1 MRIEILPDEVRS
13 VTALGEVHGVTAV
26 GEVHSETPLDEVGNE
41 ILPDEVHSGT
51 PLGEV
56 RSGIF
61 PDEVQSVALRGE
73 IRSGTPLCVARSGT
87 PLGELRSEIFP
98 DEVQGVALRGEVR
111 IETLPDEVHIEIP
124 PAQVSMNL
132 WALSRHEV
140 PEVFYRT
147 PFHEVSRAGKD
158 LWTFSRHEE
167 PQVFHRTTPFHVVF
181 VASMNLWTL
190 SPPCEALQVS
200 CKTLVEEE
208 VSRIDKHF
216 LALLGHGKPEGHCMD
231 PPGEVSELGK
241 DLWRLSR
248 HEVPQVS
255 RKTPFVI
262 EVSARD
268 GEGFLAL
275 LRHEDEEPA
284 QAHHTTLADE
294 VAQVAAGT
302 EFKMFLHLEVLE
314 ARRRS
319 TNATEEH
326 LGAAVA
332 IEEDQDT
339 AIAAED
345 QGAAAAEEDQGTVVP
360 EEDQG
365 TAVAEEDQGTTA
377 AEVDLGTAAA
387 EGQGIAAEEDQVT
400 VAAADSHTQ

>member
-1 MRIEILPDEVRS
+1 MIFGVLISRREV
-13 VTALGEVHGVTAV
+13 L
-26 GEVHSETPLDEVGNE
+26 
-41 ILPDEVHSGT
+41 
-51 PLGEV
+51 
-56 RSGIF
+56 
-61 PDEVQSVALRGE
+61 Q
-73 IRSGTPLCVARSGT
+73 
-87 PLGELRSEIFP
+87 
-98 DEVQGVALRGEVR
+98 
-111 IETLPDEVHIEIP
+111 
-124 PAQVSMNL
+124 
-132 WALSRHEV
+132 
-140 PEVFYRT
+140 VFYRTT
-147 PFHEVSRAGKD
+147 PFHEVSAASKN

-167 PQVFHRTTPFHVVF
+167 PQVFHRTTPFHAVF
-181 VASMNLWTL
+181 EASMNLWTL

-200 CKTLVEEE
+200 CKILVEEE
-208 VSRIDKHF
+208 VSQIGKYF

-262 EVSARD
+262 EASARAGD
-268 GEGFLAL
+268 GFLAL
-275 LRHEDEEPA
+275 SRHEEPA
-284 QAHHTTLADE
+284 QAHHTPLADE
-294 VAQVAAGT
+294 VSQVAAGT

-345 QGAAAAEEDQGTVVP
+345 QGAAVAEDHQEATEHQDATEDQGAAAEEDQGTTVAEEDQGTAAA

-365 TAVAEEDQGTTA
+365 TAVEEDQGT
-377 AEVDLGTAAA
+377 VV
-387 EGQGIAAEEDQVT
+387 IA
-400 VAAADSHTQ
+400 VAVVSHTQQLLSSMQRNQFLLGDAQLMAHR

>member
-1 MRIEILPDEVRS
+1 
-13 VTALGEVHGVTAV
+13 
-26 GEVHSETPLDEVGNE
+26 
-41 ILPDEVHSGT
+41 
-51 PLGEV
+51 
-56 RSGIF
+56 
-61 PDEVQSVALRGE
+61 
-73 IRSGTPLCVARSGT
+73 
-87 PLGELRSEIFP
+87 
-98 DEVQGVALRGEVR
+98 
-111 IETLPDEVHIEIP
+111 
-124 PAQVSMNL
+124 
-132 WALSRHEV
+132 
-140 PEVFYRT
+140 
-147 PFHEVSRAGKD
+147 
-158 LWTFSRHEE
+158 
-167 PQVFHRTTPFHVVF
+167 
-181 VASMNLWTL
+181 MNLWTL

-200 CKTLVEEE
+200 CKTLVEEQ

-275 LRHEDEEPA
+275 LRHEDEEPVQA

-345 QGAAAAEEDQGTVVP
+345 QGAAAEDQGAAAAEEDQGTVVP

-365 TAVAEEDQGTTA
+365 TVVVEEDQGTTA
-377 AEVDLGTAAA
+377 AEEDRGTAAEDQGTAA
-387 EGQGIAAEEDQVT
+387 EDQGIAAEEDQIT